1 MKKFNIKFYENRKI
15 YFGITIALLVVGVI
29 FNIIFGTT
37 LDVQFKGGAMLDYSF
52 SGEIDTG
59 EVESIVEEVTGQN
72 VDVGVYSS
80 MVDTNGASSSGLS
93 ITFAGTDS
101 ITVDEQNAI
110 TSAILEKYPDSGLV
124 IEETTSVDRTV
135 GTTFFAKCLVAVAIT
150 FVLLVIYIAFRF
162 RKIGGASAGIIS
174 IIALLHDVILVYFT
188 FVVFRMPIN
197 DNFIAVILTILGYSL
212 NNTIIIY
219 DRMRENQR
227 LYSDLS
233 RTVLVNR
240 SIGETLSRTINTTLT
255 TIAAVAV
262 ICVVAV
268 VCHVESILSFSF
280 PLLIGMISG
289 TYSTI
294 FVACPLWTIWQDH
307 KAKRQPKRKAVT
319 STR

>member
-1 MKKFNIKFYENRKI
+1 MELII
-15 YFGITIALLVVGVI
+15 VCALVFGVL
-29 FNIIFGTT
+29 
-37 LDVQFKGGAMLDYSF
+37 LDVQFSGGTIVTYTYTGTVSEDTVKETAESVIGKDVSVNMKKGVNNLDSF
-52 SGEIDTG
+52 EIVMNEKEGISADTQ
-59 EVESIVEEVTGQN
+59 SKLTDEVTKAFADN
-72 VDVGVYSS
+72 DVQL
-80 MVDTNGASSSGLS
+80 LS
-93 ITFAGTDS
+93 NS
-101 ITVDEQNAI
+101 TVDPIIGME
-110 TSAILEKYPDSGLV
+110 
-124 IEETTSVDRTV
+124 
-135 GTTFFAKCLVAVAIT
+135 FFAKSLVAIALAA
-150 FVLLVIYIAFRF
+150 VLIVIYVAFRF
-162 RKIGGASAGIIS
+162 KRISGWSAGMMALV
-174 IIALLHDVILVYFT
+174 ALLHDAISVFGVFVIFRIPLDFN
-188 FVVFRMPIN
+188 FV
-197 DNFIAVILTILGYSL
+197 AVILTILGYSI
-212 NNTIIIY
+212 NDTIIIY

>member
-1 MKKFNIKFYENRKI
+1 MKFTNFDFLGIKKYTLGVSAVLMGLI
-15 YFGITIALLVVGVI
+15 IVCALVFGVL
-29 FNIIFGTT
+29 
-37 LDVQFKGGAMLDYSF
+37 LDVQFSGGTIVTYTYTGTVSEDTVKETAESVIGKDVSVNMKKGVNNLDSF
-52 SGEIDTG
+52 EIVMNEKEGISADTQ
-59 EVESIVEEVTGQN
+59 SKLTDEVTKAFADN
-72 VDVGVYSS
+72 DVQL
-80 MVDTNGASSSGLS
+80 LS
-93 ITFAGTDS
+93 NS
-101 ITVDEQNAI
+101 TVDPIIGME
-110 TSAILEKYPDSGLV
+110 
-124 IEETTSVDRTV
+124 
-135 GTTFFAKCLVAVAIT
+135 FFAKSLVAIALAA
-150 FVLLVIYIAFRF
+150 VLIVIYVAFRF
-162 RKIGGASAGIIS
+162 KRISGWSAGVMALV
-174 IIALLHDVILVYFT
+174 ALLHDAIVAFGVFVIFRIPLDFN
-188 FVVFRMPIN
+188 FV
-197 DNFIAVILTILGYSL
+197 AVILTILGYSI
-212 NNTIIIY
+212 NDTIIIY